1 MEGICI
7 DVADIKSWKIVKD
20 VPYVYDIEIEDNHN
34 YFINVGNDVCV
45 HNSSKTYSIIQ
56 FWIRYA
62 LEHQDRTR
70 RVIVSRLKATW
81 ITATVLKDF
90 MDVLKDYGLYNPK
103 QHNKSIG
110 AGVYTLYTT
119 EFWFLGL
126 DDEQRIH
133 GMKSDAFWINEAV
146 EASFDDYAQLMQ
158 RCSGFAILDYN
169 PSYDEHW
176 IYDKIC
182 KREKTRY
189 MHSTMLDN
197 PLIPDNAKEQILS
210 YEPTP
215 YNIEHGTADKRKWQI
230 YGLGKRASLEGLIYE
245 NWGYCNEIPK
255 DIKKRGYGMDFGFS
269 VDPTAIVDC
278 AYDNRTNTLYL
289 DEVCYRTHME
299 SADIIRFYKNI
310 PSMKVMSE
318 SADPRLISEIRN
330 SGVLIYAVQKGPG
343 SLESSISVIKGYRM
357 LVTERS
363 VNLIRELKNYTW
375 EFDEKTKRFINQ
387 PAKGQADHCFTGDT
401 LISTP
406 NGYKRIDLIS
416 VGDEVITSSGIRK
429 VNKVFDNGLKD
440 VLHIR
445 LIFSDFDVVL
455 KVTPEHKIKTKKGW
469 KQVKDLTSGDVLY
482 TCKCLTGKNTNYI
495 PVKNTSQ
502 EEVEDCTVKFG
513 NSIMVIFQRAIMFI
527 IRMKIHGIMKLKIL
541 KSLKGLSIFGDTWMS
556 VKKTPISSF
565 NVLKGWITQG
575 NLPMNGTILKKE
587 ENGTRIKR
595 KNKLKGLFRRYIY
608 VNGAVKNLRQNLMEQ
623 INSVLTNA
631 SQRIGFIQELTM
643 KKGFAKNVDA
653 NLLSTNTTKM
663 NIAAGNAHQ
672 NTIKE
677 ICLKDVEILEESSQ
691 RVFDLEIDG
700 EHEYFANGILA
711 HNCLDAFRYWVMCEI
726 MGRIIVT
733 KNYSKEDL
741 GL

>member
-1 MEGICI
+1 METKK
-7 DVADIKSWKIVKD
+7 VAVT
-20 VPYVYDIEIEDNHN
+20 PVYQKLDAA
-34 YFINVGNDVCV
+34 YRCGRYNVFVLEGGSR
-45 HNSSKTYSIIQ
+45 SSKTYSIIQ
-56 FWIRYA
+56 FWVRYA
-62 LEHQDRTR
+62 LEHQDRER

-103 QHNKSIG
+103 QHNKSVG
-110 AGVYTLYTT
+110 AGVYKLFTT

-182 KREKTRY
+182 KRERTRY

-245 NWGYCNEIPK
+245 KWGYCKEIPQN
-255 DIKKRGYGMDFGFS
+255 IKKRGYGMDFGFS
-269 VDPTAIVDC
+269 LDPTAIVDC

-299 SADIIRFYKNI
+299 SADIIRFYKAI
-310 PSMKVMSE
+310 QKMKIMSE

-330 SGVLIYAVQKGPG
+330 SGALIYAVSKGAG
-343 SLESSISVIKGYRM
+343 SIEASISVIQGYRI

-363 VNLIRELKNYTW
+363 VNLIKELKNYTW

-401 LISTP
+401 FISTA
-406 NGYKRIDLIS
+406 NGDKRIDEIS
-416 VGDEVITSSGIRK
+416 AGDYVFTSKGLNK
-429 VNKVFDNGLKD
+429 VSKVFDNGIREI
-440 VLHIR
+440 LHIR
-445 LIFSDFDVVL
+445 LFFSNFTIEIRATHD
-455 KVTPEHKIKTKKGW
+455 HKIKTKKGW
-469 KQVKDLTSGDVLY
+469 KPIKELKKGDVLY
-482 TCKCLTGKNTNYI
+482 TFKYSTGKNTSCTL
-495 PVKNTSQ
+495 VKDTFPGDA
-502 EEVEDCTVKFG
+502 EDCTEKCGSF
-513 NSIMVIFQRAIMFI
+513 IMGIFQKGITSI
-527 IRMKIHGIMKLKIL
+527 TRMKIHGIMKSRTLNWSKALNTCGFMRKNIR
-541 KSLKGLSIFGDTWMS
+541 
-556 VKKTPISSF
+556 KTPDILIGSKQT
-565 NVLKGWITQG
+565 LTMQER
-575 NLPMNGTILKKE
+575 LQTNGTNQRKEGNGIAEWLK
-587 ENGTRIKR
+587 NMLRTF
-595 KNKLKGLFRRYIY
+595 NRRNTS
-608 VNGAVKNLRQNLMEQ
+608 VSGAGRSLNQNHTAQ
-623 INSVLTNA
+623 TSSVQTNA
-631 SQRIGFIQELTM
+631 NLHTDFIQGLTM
-643 KKGFAKNVDA
+643 KQGYARNA
-653 NLLSTNTTKM
+653 GENLSSTNITRM
-663 NIAAGNAHQ
+663 SIAAGNARLF
-672 NTIKE
+672 TIEE
-677 ICLKDVEILEESSQ
+677 ICLTGVEMRKGSSQ
-691 RVFDLEIDG
+691 RVYDLEIEN
-700 EHEYFANGILA
+700 EHEYFANGILV
-711 HNCLDAFRYWVMCEI
+711 HNCLDAFRYWVMGEI